1 MNTQGT
7 LWNIQELR
15 FEYKGKKQIKI
26 FFTLILD
33 ENLRDI
39 FILNLYTAL
48 PEFFKMVLIKA
59 IALVV
64 QEILP
69 SEVFKQNFR
78 FPITAEI
85 SKITKSPDCRVTFI
99 FDVVSESGIFV
110 QTLLVLL
117 QNKGT
122 FLKEMPLNR
131 ERGGIIMQIYL
142 ETFYFFKSYNVR
154 HKVFTK
160 ILPF

>member
-1 MNTQGT
+1 M
-7 LWNIQELR
+7 
-15 FEYKGKKQIKI
+15 K
-26 FFTLILD
+26 
-33 ENLRDI
+33 DI
-39 FILNLYTAL
+39 FILDLYTAL

-99 FDVVSESGIFV
+99 FDVVSESGICFV

-122 FLKEMPLNR
+122 FLKEIPLNR
-131 ERGGIIMQIYL
+131 ERGSIITQIYL
-142 ETFYFFKSYNVR
+142 ETFYFFKSYNVH

>member
-1 MNTQGT
+1 
-7 LWNIQELR
+7 
-15 FEYKGKKQIKI
+15 
-26 FFTLILD
+26 
-33 ENLRDI
+33 
-39 FILNLYTAL
+39 
-48 PEFFKMVLIKA
+48 MVLIKA

-85 SKITKSPDCRVTFI
+85 RKITKSPDCRVTFI
-99 FDVVSESGIFV
+99 FDVVSESGICFV

-122 FLKEMPLNR
+122 FLKKMPLN
-131 ERGGIIMQIYL
+131 
-142 ETFYFFKSYNVR
+142 
-154 HKVFTK
+154 
-160 ILPF
+160 